1 MARFFAALLA
11 AAAMFSVGSA
21 APYTFPNGT
30 APGVPSPTNTSA
42 PGVFNVPLWNTTS
55 VKSKPSLPVFKHDA
69 ILARWRLYT
78 MDNDYE

>member
-30 APGVPSPTNTSA
+30 TPGVPTPTTTA
-42 PGVFNVPLWNTTS
+42 TPGQINVRSLWNTTTTFE
-55 VKSKPSLPVFKHDA
+55 KPKRGLRNFPVA
-69 ILARWRLYT
+69 LQRPA
-78 MDNDYE
+78 